1 MDRFEQ
7 VARSKIFCP
16 FALSILEIR
25 CRSENVKNLP
35 FVNKGLEILSL
46 LANLFGSYG
55 TILCQYVVNLKT
67 KLFRLNLLINVIY
80 RLWTH
85 FSESFN
91 QERLVIVCGLVRC
104 DEPLP
109 DEVINA
115 LTNNKAAHKLILEH
129 FPNSLLAKT
138 ISLEDNLVKQN
149 LTEPTTTN
157 SPHSTKNVIKLKRKV
172 SSLFKNSHK
181 PLRPI
186 LKKPKTSHEDEVRI
200 SVDDN
205 DDNEIQQPL
214 SSSGNNNS
222 KQPQFLSD
230 TFCQSKEFLS
240 GLCDCFKVW
249 KKFMD
254 WPYLIFALSNFI
266 LYAWYDVMYVYL
278 YNYAETDLKI
288 NPSDAT
294 KFLSIIGILNTLGE
308 LIIGWLGDRPDVNL
322 NFLYSICMI
331 VCGGATAMVPFLSNY
346 YALCVMAGLY
356 GLCISG

>member
-25 CRSENVKNLP
+25 FRSENVKNLS

-55 TILCQYVVNLKT
+55 TILCQYMVNLKT

-186 LKKPKTSHEDEVRI
+186 LKNPKTSHEDEVRI

-205 DDNEIQQPL
+205 DDDEIV
-214 SSSGNNNS
+214 S
-222 KQPQFLSD
+222 K
-230 TFCQSKEFLS
+230 
-240 GLCDCFKVW
+240 VH
-249 KKFMD
+249 
-254 WPYLIFALSNFI
+254 IF
-266 LYAWYDVMYVYL
+266 
-278 YNYAETDLKI
+278 
-288 NPSDAT
+288 
-294 KFLSIIGILNTLGE
+294 
-308 LIIGWLGDRPDVNL
+308 
-322 NFLYSICMI
+322 
-331 VCGGATAMVPFLSNY
+331 
-346 YALCVMAGLY
+346 
-356 GLCISG
+356 